1 MPRFERSLIQTTRQH
16 IVTWSDAAGHNRMVA
31 VIVHVPGKGWE
42 WTRWQV
48 PKHVLGRFLERHDNY
63 IGLLGMFGVVIT
75 HTTWR
80 CLLKGALWTAF
91 CDNDG
96 VVGNIGNGAVHQF
109 ESQDANNVLGRFWM
123 ELAKQDTG
131 FYISRVPT
139 KMNAADEPS
148 RDCMD
153 LVKRLQARWKDPSIP
168 SWLTDV
174 WRQVEIN
181 SSDFQ

>member
-1 MPRFERSLIQTTRQH
+1 MAS
-16 IVTWSDAAGHNRMVA
+16 
-31 VIVHVPGKGWE
+31 
-42 WTRWQV
+42 
-48 PKHVLGRFLERHDNY
+48 PKTCLGRFLDRQDNY
-63 IGLLGMFGVVIT
+63 IGLLEMFGVVIT
-75 HTTWR
+75 HTTW
-80 CLLKGALWTAF
+80 CSLLKGALWTAF

-131 FYISRVPT
+131 FYISRVFT

-153 LVKRLQARWKDPSIP
+153 LVKRLQARWMDPSIP
-168 SWLTDV
+168 PWLTDV